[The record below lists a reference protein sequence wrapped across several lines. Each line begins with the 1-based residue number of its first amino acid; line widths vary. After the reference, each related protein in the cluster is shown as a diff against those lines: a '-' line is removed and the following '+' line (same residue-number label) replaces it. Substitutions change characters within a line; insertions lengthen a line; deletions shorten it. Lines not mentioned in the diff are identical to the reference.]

1 MHSFAKLGL
10 GLSQSA
16 RKPLSSSL
24 RSLPAAP
31 KPQRLWP
38 TPRLPNRPTHSPCL
52 SRQQTRSFLQTARRQ
67 WQRHDPNEQLQ
78 NAKPLFTSS
87 GVRRVVRS
95 PSTHTVIVVA
105 MLGAV
110 AFYMMNLQTVPVSGR
125 SRFNCYPTSTVESVS
140 EQQYK
145 RIIYDVERQGG
156 RFLSDWDQRTQMVK
170 RVMRRLIP
178 VSGMEDSAWEVRV
191 IDDPNQAN
199 AFVLPGGKVFVFSGI
214 IPIARSE
221 DGLAAVLGHEI
232 AHNLAEHIGERMSGQ
247 IGVNI
252 LLGSVVL
259 LTALWG
265 GALLGTQLFG
275 GTLLDLLF
283 SRPMGRRQESEA
295 DYIGLM
301 MMAEACYDPEAALTF
316 WQRMEAHSQGSP
328 PEWMSTHPSNHN
340 RIEKIKEW
348 LPKAMEKRYESD
360 CQGTANWANMFRNAM
375 SQGYRLE

>member
-1 MHSFAKLGL
+1 
-10 GLSQSA
+10 
-16 RKPLSSSL
+16 
-24 RSLPAAP
+24 
-31 KPQRLWP
+31 
-38 TPRLPNRPTHSPCL
+38 
-52 SRQQTRSFLQTARRQ
+52 
-67 WQRHDPNEQLQ
+67 
-78 NAKPLFTSS
+78 
-87 GVRRVVRS
+87 
-95 PSTHTVIVVA
+95 
-105 MLGAV
+105 
-110 AFYMMNLQTVPVSGR
+110 
-125 SRFNCYPTSTVESVS
+125 
-140 EQQYK
+140 
-145 RIIYDVERQGG
+145 
-156 RFLSDWDQRTQMVK
+156 MVK
-170 RVMRRLIP
+170 RVMQRLIP
-178 VSGMEDSAWEVRV
+178 VSGMEDSAWEVFV
-191 IDDPNQAN
+191 IDDPSQAN

-259 LTALWG
+259 LTAFWG

-328 PEWMSTHPSNHN
+328 PEWMSTHPSVSL
-340 RIEKIKEW
+340 I
-348 LPKAMEKRYESD
+348 LQS
-360 CQGTANWANMFRNAM
+360 
-375 SQGYRLE
+375 L